1 MATGFQKQLYFVQEK
16 WFLSHTHFRKVWQ
29 CCSSSREVCC
39 RGLLQWYFD
48 TCDPLDYVEVIAI
61 LNLYLWLC
69 TRLLVSV
76 LVLALALIF
85 VLVDVAVL
93 VLATSFPL

>member
-1 MATGFQKQLYFVQEK
+1 MGIRKQLYFVHEK
-16 WFLSHTHFRKVWQ
+16 LFLSHMHFRKVWQ

-76 LVLALALIF
+76 LV
-85 VLVDVAVL
+85 DVAVL

>member
-1 MATGFQKQLYFVQEK
+1 MGIRKQLYFVHEK
-16 WFLSHTHFRKVWQ
+16 LFLSHMHFRKVWQ

-39 RGLLQWYFD
+39 RGLLQWYLETF
-48 TCDPLDYVEVIAI
+48 DPLDYVEVIAI

-76 LVLALALIF
+76 LV
-85 VLVDVAVL
+85 DVAVL

>member
-16 WFLSHTHFRKVWQ
+16 CFLSHTHFRKVWQ

-39 RGLLQWYFD
+39 RGLLQWYLETF
-48 TCDPLDYVEVIAI
+48 DPLDYVEVIAI

-76 LVLALALIF
+76 LV
-85 VLVDVAVL
+85 DVAVL

>member
-1 MATGFQKQLYFVQEK
+1 MGIRKQLYFVHEK
-16 WFLSHTHFRKVWQ
+16 LFLSHMHFRKVWQ
-29 CCSSSREVCC
+29 CCSSSSEVCC
-39 RGLLQWYFD
+39 RGLLQWYLETF
-48 TCDPLDYVEVIAI
+48 DPLDYVEVIAI

-76 LVLALALIF
+76 LV
-85 VLVDVAVL
+85 DVAVL